1 MLSTQVLKK
10 FRYNKPMRYPVIASL
25 VLGLCFGG
33 LLSACVINPQPD
45 RPTLSDLRLPDYE
58 DLISGGGT
66 DILDPDL
73 PRGGIQSPSLDTGEL
88 RETLRLQYGIQ
99 LNNAQWA
106 QLRALAQ
113 VSPNGEWSASANR
126 TAQENLEVNY
136 QRFSPLFTPLITSVN
151 EYKLKA
157 VSFAENPQVPFY
169 LDVNYFVTRQSIL
182 LVKWSEASGEFILLQ
197 PDGTVANYLITRDI
211 TPANYV
217 KVQF

>member
-1 MLSTQVLKK
+1 
-10 FRYNKPMRYPVIASL
+10 MRYPVYRL
-25 VLGLCFGG
+25 F
-33 LLSACVINPQPD
+33 LLSVLSSFLLAACVINPQPD

-58 DLISGGGT
+58 DLISGGGQ
-66 DILDPDL
+66 DILDPEL
-73 PRGGIQSPSLDTGEL
+73 PRGGIESPTLDTGEL

-99 LNNAQWA
+99 LNDAQWA
-106 QLRALAQ
+106 QLRALTQ

-126 TAQENLEVNY
+126 SAQENLEVNY
-136 QRFSPLFTPLITSVN
+136 QRFSPLFTPIITSVN

-157 VSFAENPQVPFY
+157 VTFAENPRIPFY
-169 LDVNYFVTRQSIL
+169 LDVNYFVTRQTIL
-182 LVKWSEASGEFILLQ
+182 LVKWSEATGEFILLQ